1 MASSVVGGVAGSVA
15 GLPGSSISTD
25 DYSSGGMRAPSST
38 NQPLSSSAFQVQL
51 IHLNVSKD
59 VHYYLMVSFKSIIDK
74 FVKNSNLEF

>member
-1 MASSVVGGVAGSVA
+1 MGGVGGGSGSKSGVASSVVGGVAGSVA
-15 GLPGSSISTD
+15 GGLPGSSISTE

-59 VHYYLMVSFKSIIDK
+59 VHYYFNGVF
-74 FVKNSNLEF
+74 